1 MVDLKKLEDSI
12 VLIKSAKENRKNVIG
27 TGFIFYKKQNY
38 TYLLTCAHVVEDVGG
53 EENIRVNNIPAEV
66 IKIGDVQGFD
76 LAILKVNKNFS
87 LPSLNL
93 MILYG
98 EEEKKLEVK
107 IPGFYLWS
115 QNNALRRQTIKGE
128 MIVEVDGERA
138 FQLIEDMPEDV
149 AVEKLEIKKGRLR
162 SGYSGSPVIDINTGL
177 VVGIVTHKVDV
188 DGEGR
193 FGRAISIEALE
204 KIWSEIPNEVSKQI
218 EREAKTIEV
227 LTNINFEEKF
237 QNEVKSS
244 QESEKGEL
252 FNFEVIRV
260 DDSGNIV
267 DRFQKSIRQKIEDL
281 GNGIKLQ
288 MVYIPGGTF
297 TMGSP
302 ESEEGRDDDEGPQH
316 DVTVPPFFMG
326 KYPVTQG
333 QWKEIASRTDLKVKL
348 DLKLEPSYFKEP
360 YQDIDRWHR
369 PVERVSWYE
378 AVEFCERLSKLTQR
392 NYRLP
397 SEAEWEYACRAGTTT
412 PFYFGNTITPEL
424 VNYDGQ
430 YVYGNAQKGE
440 YREETTPV
448 GQFYP
453 NAFGLYDMHGN
464 VYEWC
469 QDTWHNNYNEAPTD
483 GSAWETGGN
492 SSTRVVRGGSWYI
505 LPRWCRSAFRSF
517 YNSVESDYNDIG
529 FRLVS
534 FPPRTLE

>member
-162 SGYSGSPVIDINTGL
+162 SGYSGSPVMDINTGL

-227 LTNINFEEKF
+227 LTDINFEEKF
-237 QNEVKSS
+237 QNEVTLS

-281 GNGIKLQ
+281 GNGIKFQ

-302 ESEEGRDDDEGPQH
+302 ESEQGRYDDEGPQH

-333 QWKEIASRTDLKVKL
+333 QWKELASRTDLKVKL

-464 VYEWC
+464 VWEWC
-469 QDTWHNNYNEAPTD
+469 LDTWHNSYDGAPTD
-483 GSAWETGGN
+483 GSAWETGGH
-492 SSTRVVRGGSWYI
+492 STRRVRRGGSWFN
-505 LPRWCRSAFRSF
+505 LPRKCRSADRGSF
-517 YNSVESDYNDIG
+517 VSDEAGFIAVG

-534 FPPRTLE
+534 FPPRTFQ

>member
-177 VVGIVTHKVDV
+177 VVGLVTHKVDV

-267 DRFQKSIRQKIEDL
+267 DSSQKSIRQKIEDL

-302 ESEEGRDDDEGPQH
+302 ESEEGRYDYEGPQH

-333 QWKEIASRTDLKVKL
+333 QWKELASRTDLKVKL

-412 PFYFGNTITPEL
+412 PFYFGKTITPEL

-440 YREETTPV
+440 YRGETTPV

-464 VYEWC
+464 VSEWC
-469 QDTWHNNYNEAPTD
+469 LDTWHNSYDGAPTD
-483 GSAWETGGN
+483 GSAWETGGH
-492 SSTRVVRGGSWYI
+492 STSRVRRGGSWYFN
-505 LPRWCRSAFRSF
+505 PRWCRSADRCN
-517 YNSVESDYNDIG
+517 YYSVETDDIDFG

-534 FPPRTLE
+534 FPPRTFQ